1 MNRKIKEG
9 AGAFAL
15 ALAFGAASISLAHA
29 AGYPEQAIKL
39 VVPYPA
45 GAAVDNI
52 GRLVASELAEKL
64 NQTVIVEN
72 RDGAASQIGTAH
84 VAKAKADGYTLLL
97 TTLDAL
103 TLLPLV
109 KQALPY
115 DPIQDFTQIAGI
127 ARVPYTIQSNPSLA
141 FQSLSDLVKAAR
153 AAPGTL
159 RYGSTG
165 NGSLAHV
172 AMEMFATEARIKLIH
187 VPYRGMAASINDL
200 IAGHIDLG
208 IISAA
213 TSAPYAKAGKIK
225 TLSLVSAQKNAMWPD
240 IPTTTESNI
249 TGVEAGLEF
258 ILVSPNGTPGEVVN
272 ALSTALRN
280 ASNNEGFR
288 EKLRQQ
294 GMEPAYQDADALTE
308 HVRKDSEKWKKAI
321 EQTHIQKA

>member
-9 AGAFAL
+9 AGVFVL
-15 ALAFGAASISLAHA
+15 ALAFGAASIGLAHA

-213 TSAPYAKAGKIK
+213 TSASYAKAGKIK

-249 TGVEAGLEF
+249 KGVEAGLEF

-272 ALSTALRN
+272 VLSTALRN

-308 HVRKDSEKWKKAI
+308 HARKDSEKWKKAI